1 MILLIFNIQPGEI
14 VTVTRVK
21 KARFVGAD
29 AKMSLAPGIPID
41 LHPPGVSIR
50 FASNDVVV
58 LDPLEKKP
66 PISGNNFNMLSFVWC
81 QCIFLFCYCC
91 LNLVLCSL

>member
-1 MILLIFNIQPGEI
+1 MILLILNIQPGEI

-50 FASNDVVV
+50 LASDDVFV
-58 LDPLEKKP
+58 LDPLEKSP
-66 PISGNNFNMLSFVWC
+66 PISGNHFNMLPLFGVYVF
-81 QCIFLFCYCC
+81 FLLCY
-91 LNLVLCSL
+91 LF